1 MGFCFN
7 TRFVMAVGKN
17 KGLKGGKKAG
27 QKEGLSK
34 GGKKGAKKKI
44 IDPFTRK
51 DWYDIKAPSIFK
63 VRDVGKTLVNRTQGT
78 RIASDG
84 LKGRVY
90 EVSLADLQAETDA
103 ERSFRKF
110 KLVCEDVQG
119 KNYLTTDKLR
129 SMVKKW
135 QTLIEAFVDVKTT
148 DGYLVRVFCIG
159 FTLKQNQ
166 TTQKTCYAQSQ
177 QIRQIRKKMTDII
190 TREVSSSD
198 LKELVNKLIPDSMSV
213 DITKACQ
220 GIYPLHDVHIRK
232 VKVIRRPRFDLHKL
246 MELHG
251 ETGKTTTTTDPNTGE
266 VVTRAE
272 GYEPPV
278 METV

>member
-1 MGFCFN
+1 MGS
-7 TRFVMAVGKN
+7 TMAVGKN
-17 KGLKGGKKAG
+17 KKLSKGKKGGKKKVVDVMTK
-27 QKEGLSK
+27 KE
-34 GGKKGAKKKI
+34 
-44 IDPFTRK
+44 
-51 DWYDIKAPSIFK
+51 WYDIKAPGYFPK
-63 VRDVGKTLVNRTQGT
+63 RDLGKTCVTRTQGT
-78 RIASDG
+78 KLAVDG
-84 LKGRVY
+84 LRGRVF
-90 EVSLADLQAETDA
+90 EVCLADLKGDE
-103 ERSFRKF
+103 SNHRKV
-110 KLVCEDVQG
+110 KLKCEEVQG
-119 KNYLTTDKLR
+119 RDLLLNFYGMNLTTDKLR

-232 VKVIRRPRFDLHKL
+232 VKTIRRPRFDLHKL

-251 ETGKTTTTTDPNTGE
+251 ETGKTTTTTDPSTGE

-278 METV
+278 LDAV